1 MTKTGCKKFGWLQN
15 IWTCCNFSSK
25 SYIENFILTSQMLMR
40 VMITFSIL
48 SKLSPFFPP
57 LNKQHGQNR
66 MLNCEK
72 RLEYRV
78 PFISLLHVWTLKIY
92 KPWYH
97 AKGTQMLL
105 AWDNNTMQNP
115 FWWILIATLYI
126 LRAYHL
132 NVESWTKWF
141 SSKCVILDCY
151 GHMEIFVIVG
161 S

>member
-1 MTKTGCKKFGWLQN
+1 MNSWSKLYFFKIYNTTKNRFSREAYQESCLITQIDMTKTGCKRFGWLQN
-15 IWTCCNFSSK
+15 IWTCCNFSLN

-57 LNKQHGQNR
+57 LTKQHGQNR

-72 RLEYRV
+72 RLEYWV
-78 PFISLLHVWTLKIY
+78 PFIYLLHVWTLKIY

-97 AKGTQMLL
+97 AKGTRMLL

-126 LRAYHL
+126 
-132 NVESWTKWF
+132 
-141 SSKCVILDCY
+141 
-151 GHMEIFVIVG
+151 
-161 S
+161 